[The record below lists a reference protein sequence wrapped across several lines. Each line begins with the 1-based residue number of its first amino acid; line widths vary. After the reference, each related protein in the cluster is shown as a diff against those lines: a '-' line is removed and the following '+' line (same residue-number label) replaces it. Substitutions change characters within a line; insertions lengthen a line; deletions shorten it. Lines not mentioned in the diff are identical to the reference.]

1 MIEQDVNVTV
11 DDKMYIPPPPIED
24 VYPFV
29 IVIRWNAVV
38 VKVPVSTIT
47 TRLPFV
53 PVFSPSKVQLPE
65 AVPTAQKIETALVIH
80 REVGAL
86 LLPVHDA
93 PVYAV
98 LDGVRLIVSPTAAL
112 LYAANKS

>member
-1 MIEQDVNVTV
+1 M
-11 DDKMYIPPPPIED
+11 
-24 VYPFV
+24 
-29 IVIRWNAVV
+29 VV
-38 VKVPVSTIT
+38 LVPVSTIT

-53 PVFSPSKVQLPE
+53 PVLSPSKVQRPE
-65 AVPTAQKIETALVIH
+65 AVLKEQRMETALVMQS
-80 REVGAL
+80 EVGAESP
-86 LLPVHDA
+86 LPVQYA